1 MSNYIVYVPCFL
13 CFHSW
18 WWMCFTINI
27 FAKNF
32 LYTMDS
38 LLSFTYLYRRKTC
51 EIANIRIVIFVY
63 LFCCL
68 FVCLTLSICFYV
80 FQRRKNNTSDITF
93 SFLRFV
99 VHFFLLRLRFCWCI
113 VLRGKKE
120 NVFHGKIV
128 VEIFCYILSLFYLC
142 QFVLSYRVH
151 LFILFF
157 FK

>member
-113 VLRGKKE
+113 VLRGKKKM
-120 NVFHGKIV
+120 FFMGKLWWKYFV
-128 VEIFCYILSLFYLC
+128 TFYL
-142 QFVLSYRVH
+142 F
-151 LFILFF
+151 FICVNLYCHTAYICSFCFF